1 MKIGIVGTGF
11 VGSSAAYAMVMGGVG
26 SEIVLVDLNEKMA
39 LAQAQDIVHAT
50 PFAAP
55 IAVRAGHY
63 DDLKE
68 AAIVVL
74 TAGVSQRPGE
84 TRLQLLDRNAAVFK
98 SIIPHVLAA
107 APDAILLIATN
118 PVDVM
123 TQVACHV
130 SGLPPQRVIGTGTIL
145 DTARFRALL
154 GNHLD
159 ISPHSIHAYVLG
171 EHGDSE
177 VLAWSSAMVAN
188 VPINAFAAQVRA
200 AMTKEVRTRIDDG
213 VRHAAY
219 TIIEGKGATYYGIG
233 AGIARLAD
241 AILGN
246 EHALFTTSIVNKDIE
261 GVSDVALS
269 IPRVIGARGI
279 ICDIFPELSMEEHDA
294 LRRSA
299 EILKEAVNSL
309 SL

>member
-11 VGSSAAYAMVMGGVG
+11 VGSSAAYAMVMRGVG
-26 SEIVLVDLNEKMA
+26 SEIVLVDLNEEMA

-74 TAGVSQRPGE
+74 TAGVSQHPGE

-98 SIIPHVLAA
+98 SIIPNVLAA

-123 TQVACHV
+123 TQVAANV

-154 GNHLD
+154 GDHLG

-177 VLAWSSAMVAN
+177 VLAWSGTMVAN

-200 AMTKEVRTRIDDG
+200 AMTKQVRARIDEG

-233 AGIARLAD
+233 AGIARLVH

-269 IPRVIGARGI
+269 IPRVIGSRGV
-279 ICDIFPELSMEEHDA
+279 ICDIFPDLNTEEHDA

-299 EILKEAVNSL
+299 EILKQAVNSL